1 MIETPGTE
9 AVSTGVE
16 GNAPA
21 TAPVPV
27 LSPAPATAPVP
38 VLSPAPAT
46 APPPATARA
55 ASAVAPA
62 TAAVPASQAPRT
74 GQDPVG
80 GRAPAGLPPG
90 GTGQRR
96 TRLLVILL
104 VVACAVAVAAAAM
117 IGVLVTQRPHRAPAA
132 HPLRATVFGLRPGQ
146 CFDSSPNGIA
156 GAHVVPCVQ
165 PHDAEIYGTF
175 RVAGQRWPG
184 AAALGT
190 QARLGCQARLSG
202 YLNPELATRGLAE
215 SYAYPNQGAW
225 AAGAHTVMCEIRGTQ
240 GRLTG
245 SVRTFVG

>member
-1 MIETPGTE
+1 MIETPDTG

-21 TAPVPV
+21 SAPAPV
-27 LSPAPATAPVP
+27 LSPAPATAPA
-38 VLSPAPAT
+38 LAS
-46 APPPATARA
+46 ARA

-62 TAAVPASQAPRT
+62 TAAAPASQAPRT
-74 GQDPVG
+74 GQDPAG

-96 TRLLVILL
+96 TRLIVILL

-156 GAHVVPCVQ
+156 GAHAVPCVQ

-175 RVAGQRWPG
+175 RVVDQRWPG
-184 AAALGT
+184 TAALGT

-202 YLNPELATRGLAE
+202 YLNPELDTSGLAA
-215 SYAYPNQGAW
+215 SYAYPNRGAW
-225 AAGAHTVMCEIRGTQ
+225 AAGAHAVMCEIRGTR

-245 SVRTFVG
+245 SVRAFAG

>member
-1 MIETPGTE
+1 MVETPDTGGVT
-9 AVSTGVE
+9 AGVE
-16 GNAPA
+16 DNAPA
-21 TAPVPV
+21 TVAAPALSPAPATVAAPA
-27 LSPAPATAPVP
+27 LSPAPATA
-38 VLSPAPAT
+38 A
-46 APPPATARA
+46 APP
-55 ASAVAPA
+55 
-62 TAAVPASQAPRT
+62 SQAPRT
-74 GQDPVG
+74 GQGAADS
-80 GRAPAGLPPG
+80 RAPAGLPPG
-90 GTGQRR
+90 GTGPRG
-96 TRLLVILL
+96 TRLIVVLL

-156 GAHVVPCVQ
+156 GAHVVPCAQ
-165 PHDAEIYGTF
+165 PHDAEIYGAF

-184 AAALGT
+184 TAALGT

-202 YLNPELATRGLAE
+202 YLNPELDTSGLAE

-245 SVRTFVG
+245 SVRAFTG